1 MYPDHVRDLS
11 LMLGVHT
18 FGTQVLTFSKTNLHM
33 KYIYA
38 LVAVFAASF
47 SMKAQE
53 CSSGR
58 YTDVNHFS
66 DVTVTTAVEFGSN
79 TAVSGGTQI
88 LRMDVYEPTG
98 DVLTDRPVVMVAF
111 GGSFVGGDRTQ
122 VADLCMQ
129 FAKLGYVAIANDY
142 RVGFFLPN
150 EATTTRAVMRG
161 AHDMKA
167 CVRFLRKTVAEDG
180 NPYRIDPDRII
191 IGGVSAGAISAIH
204 AAYLDQEAEIPAILQ
219 GEAASLGG
227 VEGNSGTPGYS
238 SDVLAVYSFSGAI
251 GDTLWIQPGD
261 QPLAS
266 VHEDGDGTV
275 PYGTQEVAVI
285 GIATGLIASGSRDI
299 HVRTNSL
306 GIDNCLLTYNANA
319 HVGYLNTDPVVSTG
333 FVAQFMANMVCDQSV
348 SCGNISTGLQELV
361 DVRNLAVYPN
371 PTNGLVQF
379 DVEGTT
385 RVALFDMSGREVLSE
400 RHASG
405 TVRMDICA
413 LPEGVYVLR
422 AEGATVRTA
431 RVLKVD

>member
-1 MYPDHVRDLS
+1 
-11 LMLGVHT
+11 MLGVHT
-18 FGTQVLTFSKTNLHM
+18 FGTEDRTLLKPYPHM

-38 LVAVFAASF
+38 LAACFAATSTVN
-47 SMKAQE
+47 AQE

-58 YTDVNHFS
+58 YTEPNHFP
-66 DVTVTTAVEFGSN
+66 DVTVTTAVQFGSN
-79 TAVSGGTQI
+79 TAVAGGTQI

-98 DVLTDRPVVMVAF
+98 DVLQDRPVVIVAF
-111 GGSFVGGDRTQ
+111 GGSFVGGDRSQ
-122 VADLCMQ
+122 VADLCRR
-129 FAKLGYVAIANDY
+129 FAKLGYVAVANDY

-161 AHDMKA
+161 SHDMKA

-191 IGGVSAGAISAIH
+191 VGGVSAGAISAIH
-204 AAYLDQEAEIPAILQ
+204 AAYLDQESEIPAILQ

-251 GDTLWIQPGD
+251 GDTLWIEPGD
-261 QPLAS
+261 HPLAS
-266 VHEDGDGTV
+266 VHENGDGTV
-275 PYGTQEVAVI
+275 PYGTQEVSVI
-285 GIATGLIASGSRDI
+285 GIPTGLIASGSRDI

-319 HVGYLNTDPVVSTG
+319 HVGYLNSDPEISTG
-333 FVAQFMANMVCDQSV
+333 FVAQFMADLVCGQTV
-348 SCGNISTGLQELV
+348 TCGNISTGVQELEADRLLSV
-361 DVRNLAVYPN
+361 CPN

-379 DVEGTT
+379 EVEGST
-385 RVALFDMSGREVLSE
+385 RVALFDMSGREMLSE

-405 TVRMDICA
+405 IVRMDISG

-422 AEGATVRTA
+422 AEGAIVRTA

>member
-1 MYPDHVRDLS
+1 
-11 LMLGVHT
+11 MLGVHT
-18 FGTQVLTFSKTNLHM
+18 FGTQVQTFSKTNLHM

-38 LVAVFAASF
+38 LVAAFAAYLSGN
-47 SMKAQE
+47 AQE

-58 YTDVNHFS
+58 YTDPDHFS
-66 DVTVTTAVEFGSN
+66 DVTVTSSVEFGSN
-79 TAVSGGTQI
+79 TAVAGGTQI

-98 DVLTDRPVVMVAF
+98 DVLQDRPVVLVAF
-111 GGSFVGGDRTQ
+111 GGSFVTGDRTQ
-122 VADLCMQ
+122 VADLCMR

-161 AHDMKA
+161 SHDMKA

-204 AAYLDQEAEIPAILQ
+204 AAYLDEESEIPAILQ

-319 HVGYLNTDPVVSTG
+319 HVGYLNTDPEVSTG
-333 FVAQFMANMVCDQSV
+333 FVAQFMAELVCGQAV
-348 SCGNISTGLQELV
+348 TCGNISTGVQELELDQV
-361 DVRNLAVYPN
+361 LTVYPN

-379 DVEGTT
+379 EVEGTT

-405 TVRMDICA
+405 TVRMDISG

-422 AEGATVRTA
+422 AEGAIVRTA

>member
-1 MYPDHVRDLS
+1 
-11 LMLGVHT
+11 MLGVHT
-18 FGTQVLTFSKTNLHM
+18 FGTKDRTLLKPYPHM

-38 LVAVFAASF
+38 LAIFFAAASTVN
-47 SMKAQE
+47 AQE

-58 YTDVNHFS
+58 YTDPNHFP
-66 DVTVTTAVEFGSN
+66 DVTVTTAVQFGSN

-98 DVLTDRPVVMVAF
+98 DVLQDRPVVIVAF
-111 GGSFVGGDRTQ
+111 GGSFVAGDRSQ
-122 VADLCMQ
+122 VADLCIR
-129 FAKLGYVAIANDY
+129 FARLGYVAIANDY

-161 AHDMKA
+161 SHDMKA

-191 IGGVSAGAISAIH
+191 VGGVSAGAISAIH
-204 AAYLDQEAEIPAILQ
+204 AAYLDQESEIPAILQ

-251 GDTLWIQPGD
+251 GDTLWIEPGD
-261 QPLAS
+261 HPLAS
-266 VHEDGDGTV
+266 VHENGDGTV
-275 PYGTQEVAVI
+275 PYGTQEVSVI
-285 GIATGLIASGSRDI
+285 GIPTGLIASGSRDI

-319 HVGYLNTDPVVSTG
+319 HVGYLNSDPEVSTG
-333 FVAQFMANMVCDQSV
+333 FVAQFMANMVCNQVV
-348 SCGNISTGLQELV
+348 SCGNIATGVQDLEV
-361 DVRNLAVYPN
+361 DRNLTVYPN

-379 DVEGTT
+379 EVEGTT

-405 TVRMDICA
+405 TVRMDISG

-422 AEGATVRTA
+422 AEGAIVRTA